1 MSQFF
6 RSQADRLSRPAAS
19 AARFWIVA
27 AAGAFLVTSL
37 AGAVPASAAKKKRSG
52 VPAQQDDQ
60 ERPAD
65 DGDAGNAAK
74 KAEPTSPQA
83 EDKERPKPVLERNA
97 APKPD
102 REGRVSF
109 GGKAGRGRIVVKAS
123 AKEKIQVFLEGR
135 YFGIAPQ
142 TINKVPPG
150 DYVVEAIF
158 PDGKTVTRPV
168 SVLGEEEAVVQIGAA
183 DETIATKADPGLNNE
198 QAEKRWQLA
207 KVIFFSSLGVAVV
220 GAALGGWEYS
230 IQQKYNDKVDMAGSN
245 PTVEQQQEIDD
256 LETQGK
262 RLALATN
269 TCILVAAVGAI
280 TAAVIGY
287 PAYRAR
293 KAGRPESPESPVN
306 LSFMLAPGRTLGSAT
321 AGLVLQF

>member
-1 MSQFF
+1 MSQFL
-6 RSQADRLSRPAAS
+6 RSQADRLSRPAAR

-27 AAGAFLVTSL
+27 AAGAFLLTSL
-37 AGAVPASAAKKKRSG
+37 AGAAPAQAAKKKRS
-52 VPAQQDDQ
+52 ATSSQQDDQ
-60 ERPAD
+60 ERPAE
-65 DGDAGNAAK
+65 AGGEAAK
-74 KAEPTSPQA
+74 EASSAQA

-109 GGKAGRGRIVVKAS
+109 GGKAGRGKIIVKGA

-245 PTVEQQQEIDD
+245 PTVDQQQEIDD

-269 TCILVAAVGAI
+269 ACILVAAVGAI

-293 KAGRPESPESPVN
+293 KAGRPESESPVN
-306 LSFMLAPGRTLGSAT
+306 LSFMVAPGRTLGSGF
-321 AGLVLQF
+321 AGLSLQF